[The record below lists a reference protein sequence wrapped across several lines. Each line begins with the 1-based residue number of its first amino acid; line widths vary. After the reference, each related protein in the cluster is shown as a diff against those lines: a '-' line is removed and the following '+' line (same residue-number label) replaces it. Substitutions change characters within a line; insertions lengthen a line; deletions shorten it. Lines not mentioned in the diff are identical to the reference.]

1 MSDAVT
7 IPRQWFEDLLAVCT
21 EDRFKIQV
29 LKAVFDYAAD
39 GTEDDTLIGEEKEMF
54 IRMKKV
60 IQNRNRKV
68 RYYTKQK
75 EKASESDAI
84 KRQNRTSESDGIAS
98 ESDAQTSESD
108 ASESDV
114 FSENGQEKREKNQK
128 RIENTPYELPKQ
140 LEKDKGGTG
149 GKDTPPPKRKI
160 FIPPKVEE
168 VAAYCRERQNG
179 IDPENFVFFYES
191 KNWMIGKN
199 RMVNWKAAV
208 RTWERKRHE
217 ETNRNRPKR
226 DYSGI

>member
-1 MSDAVT
+1 MPDSIT

-21 EDRFKIQV
+21 EDRFKLQV
-29 LKAVFDYAAD
+29 LKAVFAFAAD
-39 GTEDDTLIGEEKEMF
+39 GTEDDTLIGDEKEMF

-60 IQNRNRKV
+60 IQSRKRKL
-68 RYYTKQK
+68 RY
-75 EKASESDAI
+75 I
-84 KRQNRTSESDGIAS
+84 NKRKD
-98 ESDAQTSESD
+98 D
-108 ASESDV
+108 ASKLDASKLDVQASKLDAVPSKLDASKLDV
-114 FSENGQEKREKNQK
+114 FPSETDIPEQEKREKNQK